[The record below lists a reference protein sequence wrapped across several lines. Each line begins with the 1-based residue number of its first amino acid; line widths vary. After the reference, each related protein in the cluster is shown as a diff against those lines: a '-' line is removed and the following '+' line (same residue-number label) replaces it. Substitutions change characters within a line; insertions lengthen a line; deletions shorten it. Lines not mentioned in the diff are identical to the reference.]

1 MKDLGTRISTL
12 WIVVMFTMVFADI
25 VGMMMPGVLQAMSA
39 GQVGVPVT
47 QGLLLVFAILLQI
60 PIAMIFLSRVLKPR
74 VNRWANTLAAAVTAA
89 FVIGGG
95 SPYLHYYF
103 FETVEIACMAVI
115 VWSVWS
121 QRSSEAAVERPVGR
135 TARPEAF
142 ASQLSTTGI
151 EPTTTR

>member
-1 MKDLGTRISTL
+1 MKDLGERISTL

-25 VGMMMPGVLQAMSA
+25 LGMMMPGVLQAMSA

-60 PIAMIFLSRVLKPR
+60 PIAMIFLSRILKPR
-74 VNRWANTLAAAVTAA
+74 ANRWANTLAAVLTAA

-103 FETVEIACMAVI
+103 FETVEIACMALI

-121 QRSSEAAVERPVGR
+121 QRSLEAAVERPLDR
-135 TARPEAF
+135 HARPEAL
-142 ASQLSTTGI
+142 AGQLSSQGI